1 MVDNAEHVPDV
12 PQFVQWLVG
21 VAPGVRVLVTSRAPL
36 NLSHEVEFAL
46 QPLPVPEADAPL
58 ESIAA
63 SPSVQLLV
71 RRASL
76 ARRDFALTAENA
88 AALAGVCARLDGL
101 PLALELATPW
111 LRVLTPAS
119 LLRRLSGALAV
130 LDGGPSDRPERQQ
143 TVRATLAWRPPR
155 SLFAKA
161 SRDTRASGQHAL
173 PGPRRGPGSHDSH
186 ADAPYM
192 PARTAVSP
200 MRTRCLTR
208 QRVSNRTNLR
218 GSETPGRAS
227 ARCLQK
233 ISWSGI

>member
-76 ARRDFALTAENA
+76 ARRDFALTRRMPRPSR
-88 AALAGVCARLDGL
+88 GCARGSTGCRSPWSW
-101 PLALELATPW
+101 PLH
-111 LRVLTPAS
+111 
-119 LLRRLSGALAV
+119 GC
-130 LDGGPSDRPERQQ
+130 G
-143 TVRATLAWRPPR
+143 
-155 SLFAKA
+155 
-161 SRDTRASGQHAL
+161 
-173 PGPRRGPGSHDSH
+173 
-186 ADAPYM
+186 
-192 PARTAVSP
+192 
-200 MRTRCLTR
+200 C
-208 QRVSNRTNLR
+208 
-218 GSETPGRAS
+218 
-227 ARCLQK
+227 
-233 ISWSGI
+233 